1 MKPYLT
7 YPVCLLPIL
16 LAGCIAAPVYQRPVA
31 EVPLKWQSELPW
43 RDAKPQDTLPKGAW
57 WKVFENETLDSLQQ
71 QALEHNQTA
80 AIARA
85 RLLQIRALAQ
95 SSEAGTFPRLDFSGR
110 TGRQQPSEN
119 RATYNASPVTAIPQS
134 EHALNLTVS
143 YELDLFGRVAS
154 DVAASQANAQQAKS
168 ELENTLLVLSAD
180 LATLYFNL
188 CATDTEIDVVKE
200 GIALQEKAIS
210 LLIARHEGGIASGF
224 DQSQQQALL
233 DATRTQLSL
242 LNRQRLQIE
251 HAIATLIGTPASHF
265 QLATRSLQSSTK
277 LPVFPVLLPSDILER
292 RPDVSS
298 AERAVAAANAQIGVA
313 RAASFPSISLGAGA
327 GLQSRTIEHLL
338 NASSSL
344 WSFGSSIAYNVFD
357 GGRNKALLQAS
368 KAAHE
373 ASVANYRQT
382 VLRAFQEVEDGLGSL
397 ETLGKAR
404 QYAQSSI
411 VSSQKVLD
419 IATYRYQGG
428 AATYLEVVT
437 AQQNMLNNQRLA
449 AQLLGQQLTTTA
461 FLAKALGGSIE
472 THTN

>member
-1 MKPYLT
+1 MKRNLA
-7 YPVCLLPIL
+7 YPICLLTLL
-16 LAGCIAAPVYQRPVA
+16 LAGCVTAPNYQRPIA
-31 EVPLKWQSELPW
+31 EVPLKWQSEFPW
-43 RDAKPQDTLPKGAW
+43 RDAKPQDALPKGAW
-57 WKVFENETLDSLQQ
+57 WKIYENETLNNLQQ
-71 QALEHNQTA
+71 QASEHNQTV

-85 RLLQIRALAQ
+85 RLIQIRALAQ
-95 SSEAGTFPRLDFSGR
+95 LSDANTLPRLDSTGR

-119 RATYNASPVTAIPQS
+119 RATYTANPVTAIPQS

-143 YELDLFGRVAS
+143 YEFDLFGRVAS
-154 DVAASQANAQQAKS
+154 DVAASLANAQQALS

-188 CATDTEIDVVKE
+188 CATDTEIDVVQE
-200 GIALQEKAIS
+200 GVALQERAIS
-210 LLIARHEGGIASGF
+210 LLAARHEGGISSGF
-224 DQSQQQALL
+224 DQSQQQVQL
-233 DATRTQLSL
+233 DATRTQLAL

-251 HAIATLIGTPASHF
+251 HAIAILLGMPASDF
-265 QLATRSLQSSTK
+265 QLATRPLQSSTK
-277 LPVFPVLLPSDILER
+277 MPVLPVLLPSDILER
-292 RPDVSS
+292 RPDISS

-313 RAASFPSISLGAGA
+313 RSAAFPSMTLGAGT

-338 NASSSL
+338 TASSSL
-344 WSFGSSIAYNVFD
+344 WSFGSSIAYSFFD

-368 KAAHE
+368 QAAHE
-373 ASVANYRQT
+373 ASIANYRQT

-397 ETLGKAR
+397 QALDKAR

-419 IATYRYQGG
+419 IATHRYQGG

-437 AQQNMLNNQRLA
+437 AQQSMLNNQRLA

-472 THTN
+472 TQSN